1 MSMKKI
7 SIIVPAYNIEPYL
20 GRCLDSLLAQ
30 SHPELEIIVTDDGS
44 TDGTGALL
52 DWYAAEH
59 PQIIAIHQ
67 PNGGVTSA
75 RLAALKQATG
85 DYIGFVDGDDLVE
98 HEMFQTLI
106 DDAEQYGADIAHCGY
121 QMVFPNG
128 RIDRYYGTGRVV
140 EQDSETGVLDLI
152 RGDFV
157 EPGLWNKLYRR
168 ELIEHFLAEG
178 RMDWTVRINEDLLMN
193 FLLFSLAKKAV
204 FHDICPYHYMLRKG
218 SASSAKVQAY
228 KLLDPQR
235 VMQRIYE
242 ETKGREQLHQAAYV
256 RYVRVLLGNSAQST
270 YSEISRQAHIELKQL
285 TGEKEYKQLS
295 RKERY
300 MVLGAS
306 KLLPLYRLV
315 RWFYDR
321 VTGNYRKYDVE

>member
-7 SIIVPAYNIEPYL
+7 SVIVPAYNIEPYL

-30 SHPELEIIVTDDGS
+30 SYPGLEIIVTDDGS
-44 TDGTGALL
+44 TDGTAALL
-52 DWYAAEH
+52 DRYAAEH
-59 PQIIAIHQ
+59 SQIVAIHQ
-67 PNGGVTSA
+67 PNGGVTAA

-106 DDAEQYGADIAHCGY
+106 DDAEHYGADIAHCGY
-121 QMVFPNG
+121 QMVFPSG

-140 EQDSETGVLDLI
+140 EQDGETGVLDLI

-168 ELIEHFLAEG
+168 ELIAHFLAEG

-193 FLLFSLAKKAV
+193 FLLFSLAKKCV
-204 FHDICPYHYMLRKG
+204 FRDKCLYHYMLRKG

-242 ETKGREQLHQAAYV
+242 ETTGLVQLHQAAYV
-256 RYVRVLLGNSAQST
+256 RYVRVLLGNTTQST
-270 YSEISRQAHIELKQL
+270 CPEVSQQARIELKQL
-285 TGEKEYKQLS
+285 ICEKEYKQLS
-295 RKERY
+295 WKERY

-315 RWFYDR
+315 RQCYDH
-321 VTGNYRKYDVE
+321 VTGNDHKYDVE

>member
-1 MSMKKI
+1 
-7 SIIVPAYNIEPYL
+7 
-20 GRCLDSLLAQ
+20 
-30 SHPELEIIVTDDGS
+30 
-44 TDGTGALL
+44 
-52 DWYAAEH
+52 
-59 PQIIAIHQ
+59 
-67 PNGGVTSA
+67 
-75 RLAALKQATG
+75 
-85 DYIGFVDGDDLVE
+85 
-98 HEMFQTLI
+98 
-106 DDAEQYGADIAHCGY
+106 
-121 QMVFPNG
+121 
-128 RIDRYYGTGRVV
+128 
-140 EQDSETGVLDLI
+140 
-152 RGDFV
+152 
-157 EPGLWNKLYRR
+157 
-168 ELIEHFLAEG
+168 
-178 RMDWTVRINEDLLMN
+178 
-193 FLLFSLAKKAV
+193 
-204 FHDICPYHYMLRKG
+204 MLRKG

>member
-7 SIIVPAYNIEPYL
+7 SVIVPAYNIEPYL

-30 SHPELEIIVTDDGS
+30 SYPGLEIIVTDDGS
-44 TDGTGALL
+44 TDGTAALL
-52 DWYAAEH
+52 DRYAAEH
-59 PQIIAIHQ
+59 SQIVAIHQ

-106 DDAEQYGADIAHCGY
+106 DDAEHYGADIAHCGY
-121 QMVFPNG
+121 QMVFPSG
-128 RIDRYYGTGRVV
+128 RVDRYYGTGRVV
-140 EQDSETGVLDLI
+140 EQDGESGVLDLV

-157 EPGLWNKLYRR
+157 EPGLCNKLYRR
-168 ELIEHFLAEG
+168 ELIEHFLAED
-178 RMDWTVRINEDLLMN
+178 RMDWTIRINEDLLMN
-193 FLLFSLAKKAV
+193 FLLFSLAKRAV
-204 FHDICPYHYMLRKG
+204 FRDICPYHYMLRKG
-218 SASSAKVQAY
+218 SATSAKIQAY

-235 VMQRIYE
+235 VMQKIYE
-242 ETKGREQLHQAAYV
+242 DTKGQGQLHQAAYV
-256 RYVRVLLGNSAQST
+256 RYIRVLLGNATQSA
-270 YSEISRQAHIELKQL
+270 YSEVSRQARIELEQL

-295 RKERY
+295 RKEHY

-315 RWFYDR
+315 RWCYDHI
-321 VTGNYRKYDVE
+321 TGNCHKYDVE

>member
-106 DDAEQYGADIAHCGY
+106 DDAEHYGADIAHCGY
-121 QMVFPNG
+121 QMVFPSG

-140 EQDSETGVLDLI
+140 EQNGETGVLDLI

-168 ELIEHFLAEG
+168 ELIEHFLAED
-178 RMDWTVRINEDLLMN
+178 RMDWTIRINEDLLMN

-204 FHDICPYHYMLRKG
+204 FRDICPYHYMLRKG
-218 SASSAKVQAY
+218 SASKAKTQPY
-228 KLLDPQR
+228 KLLDPQQ
-235 VMQRIYE
+235 VLCRIWV
-242 ETKGREQLHQAAYV
+242 ETAGREQIHQVAYQ
-256 RYVRVLLGNSAQST
+256 RYIRVLIQNTAQTACPEVSQ
-270 YSEISRQAHIELKQL
+270 QARETLRKLRGSQEHELL
-285 TGEKEYKQLS
+285 P

-300 MVLGAS
+300 MALGAAE
-306 KLLPLYRLV
+306 LLPIYRLV